1 MTRRHALA
9 APAACAILSPEVA
22 RADWRLLGSRE
33 VDHRVERHEID
44 TGIAGGLDG
53 AGLASPRGA
62 GHRSHPTGLE
72 YGTDVGCTGK
82 RREVK
87 HGEELRKSTTG
98 SWNEGS

>member
-9 APAACAILSPEVA
+9 APAVCAILSPEVA

-53 AGLASPRGA
+53 ASLPLVELATAVTQPASNMA
-62 GHRSHPTGLE
+62 LT
-72 YGTDVGCTGK
+72 
-82 RREVK
+82 
-87 HGEELRKSTTG
+87 
-98 SWNEGS
+98 